1 MVSYVHMSLEQV
13 IRLAIER
20 EMTAR
25 ELYLEALGMVQDELV
40 QGLLR
45 ELAAQEEGHRRRL
58 EALLAGGTLAAS
70 LTASRSPVQ
79 DLHLTDYL
87 EEVPLDENADVQ
99 QVLIVS
105 GKREAGS
112 HALYRALAGAATDAE
127 VANLFDYLAAQELEH
142 KQRVE
147 RLYEDLF
154 YREN

>member
-1 MVSYVHMSLEQV
+1 MSYADMTLEEV
-13 IRLAIER
+13 IQLAIER
-20 EMTAR
+20 EVGAR
-25 ELYLEALGMVQDELV
+25 ELYLEALEQVQDELV

-58 EALLAGGTLAAS
+58 EALLAGGKLASRLAAGHRP
-70 LTASRSPVQ
+70 AQ
-79 DLHLTDYL
+79 DLHITDYL
-87 EEVPLDENADVQ
+87 QEVPLDEHADVQ
-99 QVLIVS
+99 QVLIVA

-112 HALYRALAGAATDAE
+112 HALYSALAGVAADAE
-127 VANLFDYLAAQELEH
+127 VANLFDYLAAQELDH

>member
-1 MVSYVHMSLEQV
+1 VSYAGMTLEQV
-13 IRLAIER
+13 ILLAIER
-20 EMTAR
+20 EVTAR
-25 ELYLEALGMVQDELV
+25 EVYLEAQGLVPDELV

-58 EALLAGGTLAAS
+58 EALLAGGTLATQ
-70 LTASRSPVQ
+70 LTASRRLVQ

-87 EEVPLDENADVQ
+87 EAVPLDENADLQ

-112 HALYRALAGAATDAE
+112 HALYSALAGAATDLE
-127 VANLFDYLAAQELEH
+127 VANLFEYLAAQELEH
-142 KQRVE
+142 KQRIE

>member
-1 MVSYVHMSLEQV
+1 MSYEDMTLEEVIQLAMEREVEARDLYLGVLEQV
-13 IRLAIER
+13 
-20 EMTAR
+20 
-25 ELYLEALGMVQDELV
+25 QDDVV

-58 EALLAGGTLAAS
+58 EALLASGTLTRYLAAG
-70 LTASRSPVQ
+70 SRPVQ
-79 DLHLTDYL
+79 DLHLTDHL
-87 EEVPLDENADVQ
+87 VETPLDENADVQ
-99 QVLIVS
+99 QVLIAA

-112 HALYRALAGAATDAE
+112 HALYTALAGVAVDAE
-127 VANLFDYLAAQELEH
+127 IANLFDYLAAQELEH

>member
-1 MVSYVHMSLEQV
+1 MSYEDMTLEEVIQLAVEREVEARDLYLGLLEQV
-13 IRLAIER
+13 
-20 EMTAR
+20 
-25 ELYLEALGMVQDELV
+25 QDDVV

-58 EALLAGGTLAAS
+58 EALFVSGTLTRQLAAGP
-70 LTASRSPVQ
+70 RPVQ
-79 DLHLTDYL
+79 DLHLTDHL
-87 EEVPLDENADVQ
+87 VETPLDENADVQ
-99 QVLIVS
+99 QVLIVA

-112 HALYRALAGAATDAE
+112 HALYTALAGAAVDAE
-127 VANLFDYLAAQELEH
+127 IANLFDYLAAQELEH